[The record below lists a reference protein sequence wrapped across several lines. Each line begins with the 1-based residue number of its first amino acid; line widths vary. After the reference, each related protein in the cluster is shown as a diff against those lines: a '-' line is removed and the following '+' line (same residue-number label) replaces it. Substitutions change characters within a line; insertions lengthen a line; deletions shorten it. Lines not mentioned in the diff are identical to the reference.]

1 MAKTI
6 MITGAGSGL
15 GKGTALGLANE
26 GHKVIAAV
34 ENHLAEGSSAGCRCV
49 FGNLQDG
56 YYESERPGTH
66 ETL

>member
-15 GKGTALGLANE
+15 GKGTALGLAKE

-34 ENHLAEGSSAGCRCV
+34 EIHPQITGLKEAAEKAGV
-49 FGNLQDG
+49 DLEIFKMD
-56 YYESERPGTH
+56 
-66 ETL
+66 